1 MKERGYIEKL
11 WREEK
16 YHILFHSQY
25 YYEEIRQLLKDSPS
39 LEEVQHM
46 IDKGLREE
54 PTKGSIINTYDHMWG
69 YFKKKATSSEK
80 AHSLSLKEYFIND
93 NISSTEL
100 LNFLKT
106 LADKY
111 KVTYLQQSTILR
123 NQKNKGP
130 KARQ

>member
-25 YYEEIRQLLKDSPS
+25 YYEEIRQLLKGSPS

-46 IDKGLREE
+46 IDVGLREE
-54 PTKGSIINTYDHMWG
+54 PTQGSIINAYDHMWG

-80 AHSLSLKEYFIND
+80 AQSLSLKQQFMND
-93 NISSTEL
+93 NVSSTEL
-100 LNFLKT
+100 LKFLKS

-111 KVTYLQQSTILR
+111 EVTYLQQSTILR
-123 NQKNKGP
+123 NNK
-130 KARQ
+130 K

>member
-25 YYEEIRQLLKDSPS
+25 YYEEIRQLLKGSPS

-46 IDKGLREE
+46 IDIGLREE
-54 PTKGSIINTYDHMWG
+54 PTQGSIINAYDHMWG

-80 AHSLSLKEYFIND
+80 AQSLSLKQQFMND
-93 NISSTEL
+93 NVYSSEL
-100 LNFLKT
+100 LKFLKT

-111 KVTYLQQSTILR
+111 EVTYLQQSTILR
-123 NQKNKGP
+123 NNK
-130 KARQ
+130 K

>member
-25 YYEEIRQLLKDSPS
+25 YYEEIRQLLKGSPS
-39 LEEVQHM
+39 LEEVQQM
-46 IDKGLREE
+46 IDIGLREE
-54 PTKGSIINTYDHMWG
+54 PTQGSIINAYDHMWG

-80 AHSLSLKEYFIND
+80 AQSLSLKQQFMND
-93 NISSTEL
+93 NVSSTEL
-100 LNFLKT
+100 LKFLKS

-111 KVTYLQQSTILR
+111 EVTYLQQSTILR
-123 NQKNKGP
+123 NNK
-130 KARQ
+130 K